1 MRGMGPSVCTDLACV
16 RGRSVLHGWVA
27 MWLALQATTELGRG
41 WRGAWARL
49 LEAWAYRWQD
59 RGQLATL
66 GPAQSTEFQIE
77 PTLEQIIIVI
87 ENTPFWRHSAH
98 LKGGPLGPSKLCPPK
113 AQAAATR
120 IPEALPHPEDTALSS
135 ERRRFRHVLAI

>member
-1 MRGMGPSVCTDLACV
+1 MRGMGPNICIDLAYV
-16 RGRSVLHGWVA
+16 RARFVLHGWVA
-27 MWLALQATTELGRG
+27 MCEGPNLLIAVRFYKNWSQGAHRSPRILDRSLALQAATELGRG

-49 LEAWAYRWQD
+49 LKAWAYRWQD

-87 ENTPFWRHSAH
+87 ENTPFWWHSAH
-98 LKGGPLGPSKLCPPK
+98 LKTS
-113 AQAAATR
+113 
-120 IPEALPHPEDTALSS
+120 
-135 ERRRFRHVLAI
+135 